1 MKIAALLTMSLACSM
16 AMAQADT
23 KTKVP
28 QPPKVTKPAD
38 VKAPA
43 QPSENEIMMAMM
55 AAGQPGEN
63 HALLANCAGTWTV
76 ACKFRMTPDAPWQ
89 ETTGTMKS
97 EMIFGG
103 RFLKQAFAG
112 DFAGMPY
119 QGMGLMGYNNVTK
132 QFESTWYDNMN
143 TGATVFTGTYDAA
156 KKAYTMN
163 GECCDPM
170 DPTKKRKSR
179 SVMTH
184 SSPDKMTEEMFEIGD
199 DGKAVKNM
207 EMVYTRATAT
217 AAATGA
223 DADATSKK

>member
-89 ETTGTMKS
+89 ETTGTMKFRKAAFQ
-97 EMIFGG
+97 EAGFG
-103 RFLKQAFAG
+103 
-112 DFAGMPY
+112 
-119 QGMGLMGYNNVTK
+119 
-132 QFESTWYDNMN
+132 E
-143 TGATVFTGTYDAA
+143 
-156 KKAYTMN
+156 
-163 GECCDPM
+163 
-170 DPTKKRKSR
+170 
-179 SVMTH
+179 
-184 SSPDKMTEEMFEIGD
+184 
-199 DGKAVKNM
+199 AVG
-207 EMVYTRATAT
+207 
-217 AAATGA
+217 AAAPLYVRL
-223 DADATSKK
+223 DAERRYARLTPALRAALAGGSLRL